1 MKMIILIQYMIIT
14 EPACKE
20 GEIPLSKTMKC
31 QGYGYTCL
39 LNVDGPGCCS
49 SRQEEK
55 RPCVPCDETYLKK
68 SSGYYNQAGSCDFIP
83 GTKKFGI
90 FRAELVYL
98 I

>member
-1 MKMIILIQYMIIT
+1 
-14 EPACKE
+14 
-20 GEIPLSKTMKC
+20 MKC

-83 GTKKFGI
+83 GNGNFVTFSDISQTFKHVNIERIRPAFII
-90 FRAELVYL
+90 FLQ
-98 I
+98 